1 MVARCVEACLGVQ
14 PELYTIAWFLTLFAH
29 VLPIEK
35 TCVLWDLVLVRAL
48 NATATECTAT
58 ECTATEW
65 H

>member
-1 MVARCVEACLGVQ
+1 MVVARCVEACLGAQ

-48 NATATECTAT
+48 SAPPLNATATERTAT
-58 ECTATEW
+58 E
-65 H
+65 